1 MLLIVKD
8 PFEAKGQSL
17 PSFGD
22 HTIVDGLLSNMNDE
36 LFNETNS
43 GNESTNFNP
52 RGIKTEEE
60 FYYHTDVQIDFQ
72 KNVWYWNSTKDEV
85 KQEYWDNI
93 DYFQTNFPY
102 MQDAVALNIYSDKVL
117 YRIFVSLKIRMIYF
131 QNTL

>member
-1 MLLIVKD
+1 MKD
-8 PFEAKGQSL
+8 PIEAKGQSL

-22 HTIVDGLLSNMNDE
+22 HTIVDGLLNNMNDE
-36 LFNETNS
+36 LFNKTNS
-43 GNESTNFNP
+43 GNESASFNP
-52 RGIKTEEE
+52 RGRKTEEE

-117 YRIFVSLKIRMIYF
+117 YRIFVSLKIRIIYF
-131 QNTL
+131 QNMV